1 MYFNG
6 ETDTEPCPGFGIDS
20 SAFDDEKSEK
30 IRKMARQFSGADITA
45 SRMLKGLI
53 VMVMPRIAKAL
64 RIESF
69 DRESL
74 EFFADI
80 VKQTV
85 KSRKEEKTKRNDMVD
100 LLSEALRGEADAEA
114 QLQVESEL
122 EVAKPSRRIP
132 SIPADQGKTFFGAF
146 PAGHLSVTRMFYKSV
161 RKRSEN
167 VSIRLLC
174 RSRRC

>member
-1 MYFNG
+1 
-6 ETDTEPCPGFGIDS
+6 
-20 SAFDDEKSEK
+20 
-30 IRKMARQFSGADITA
+30 MARQFSGADVTA

-132 SIPADQGKTFFGAF
+132 SIPADQGNTFFGAF